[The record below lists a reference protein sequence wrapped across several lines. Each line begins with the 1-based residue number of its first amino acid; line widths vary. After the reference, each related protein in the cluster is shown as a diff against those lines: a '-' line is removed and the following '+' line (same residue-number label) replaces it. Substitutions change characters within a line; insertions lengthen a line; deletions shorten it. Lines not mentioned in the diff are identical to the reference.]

1 MAALTLSRSAAAL
14 AHVGAGAIGGGAGR
28 WRTQG
33 QPGRAVGDGAG
44 HWHTQTLGQ
53 RQSAAQRRRWP
64 AATRPRS
71 HWPAATRPRAHA
83 GAGAGARGW
92 RLGLGGDRMD
102 IG

>member
-44 HWHTQTLGQ
+44 HWGDTDAGAEAVGG
-53 RQSAAQRRRWP
+53 SAATLAGGHAPTQGQGL
-64 AATRPRS
+64 
-71 HWPAATRPRAHA
+71 AHV
-83 GAGAGARGW
+83 GGGWVWEGIGWILARVS
-92 RLGLGGDRMD
+92 
-102 IG
+102 